1 MKPSTVVI
9 SLACLLTFSG
19 ISYIYYF
26 PDALLPGNRD
36 RAGYWGA
43 VDAEFNWCEYNYL
56 LSHYIAEPWN
66 TITGSTYII
75 IGIILYPYY
84 YNLLTVKNNINI
96 NHLLPILIIL
106 IAVGIGTCLYHA
118 TLRYKMQLL
127 DEFPMYFLLC
137 YGFTI
142 MYLRCRGN
150 TNLYNISLIFASMMC
165 GMVWFSE
172 RYGFI
177 HELGRIILVL
187 TFGLFF
193 VYIFYVGAAVS
204 GQCKDKQCE
213 KLFDKCYTIWIISI
227 ACWLIENIFCDAL
240 RTNTIIPYFNL
251 HGTIWHLGSCL
262 GIYYFFHVMLIYM
275 MVEQYSIDV
284 KVNTFALIFP
294 YINVKQKK

>member
-19 ISYIYYF
+19 ISYVYYF

-36 RAGYWGA
+36 RAGYWGE

-75 IGIILYPYY
+75 MGIILYPYY

-106 IAVGIGTCLYHA
+106 IAVGIGTCLFHA

-137 YGFTI
+137 YGFTTT
-142 MYLRCRGN
+142 YLRCRGN
-150 TNLYNISLIFASMMC
+150 TNLYKVSLVFATMMC
-165 GMVWFSE
+165 CG
-172 RYGFI
+172 
-177 HELGRIILVL
+177 LV
-187 TFGLFF
+187 
-193 VYIFYVGAAVS
+193 
-204 GQCKDKQCE
+204 
-213 KLFDKCYTIWIISI
+213 
-227 ACWLIENIFCDAL
+227 
-240 RTNTIIPYFNL
+240 
-251 HGTIWHLGSCL
+251 
-262 GIYYFFHVMLIYM
+262 
-275 MVEQYSIDV
+275 
-284 KVNTFALIFP
+284 
-294 YINVKQKK
+294 